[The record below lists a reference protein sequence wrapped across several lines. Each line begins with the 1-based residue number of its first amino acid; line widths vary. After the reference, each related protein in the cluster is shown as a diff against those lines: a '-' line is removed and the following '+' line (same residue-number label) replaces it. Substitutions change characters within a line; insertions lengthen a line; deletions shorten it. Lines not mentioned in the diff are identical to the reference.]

1 MKVPTESGRYGN
13 VMWLLSGAQE
23 AEIKLTGKV
32 KKKKK
37 IGASY
42 KRVFSKVSDFVY
54 EYMTYKDVLLVNLC
68 VPKKQYTS
76 CHKKIPNTFFYK
88 WFQRI

>member
-23 AEIKLTGKV
+23 AEIKHTGKV

-37 IGASY
+37 NRC
-42 KRVFSKVSDFVY
+42 K
-54 EYMTYKDVLLVNLC
+54 L
-68 VPKKQYTS
+68 
-76 CHKKIPNTFFYK
+76 
-88 WFQRI
+88 